1 MLNKAQK
8 SKKGKKK
15 AKKPEKKPQAKKVEM
30 ITKSAADREL
40 WEKV

>member
-8 SKKGKKK
+8 SSKPKKK
-15 AKKPEKKPQAKKVEM
+15 TKKPEAKPKDKKVEM